1 MSGLPALL
9 SLPSQIVS
17 TPFGIS
23 YLLLSVIIMSPLF
36 HLYFFVYLFLTL
48 NFNFRSPRLY
58 LTLTD
63 MVSAED
69 PQTDTRTNNNNNT
82 QTDSGYGSSS
92 SSSSDLRR
100 VSEEYSEA
108 RKEFNILQLS
118 ASETPPP
125 QISVKIPSF
134 FNPENNKSQ
143 PNLTEGVSQRPISTG
158 TYSTLQLSLRYP
170 ALTLTPYS
178 FSILN

>member
-1 MSGLPALL
+1 MSGLSALL

-36 HLYFFVYLFLTL
+36 YLYFFVYLFLTL
-48 NFNFRSPRLY
+48 NFNFRSPRLS

-69 PQTDTRTNNNNNT
+69 PQTDTRTNNNNN

-158 TYSTLQLSLRYP
+158 TYNTSQLSLRYP
-170 ALTLTPYS
+170 ALTLPSYS
-178 FSILN
+178 FTILN